1 MSKTPSVVIRQ
12 LLAIVSLALWSSS
25 LQSQDVLRAHTAKPR
40 DVEGW
45 RLVPDLRIS
54 ERFDDN
60 PFFLSDNSKSGVD
73 SPSVSTLA
81 SGRYTNMA
89 GSSDYITTMRG
100 GLTAEGP
107 AILGHKLALGADA
120 RYEYYQKNTKRRN
133 MLYDLRA
140 IQSLGHGTH
149 LAARAQIQ
157 PSYFFRNFLAD
168 AVDLN
173 ANGVI
178 EPNERIYAA
187 GTYSDKEF
195 AGELRQR
202 LVKSTEDHPFGAE
215 LTLEGGHRAR
225 DYQQPFQ
232 TRGYRGPFAGAK
244 GVLDL
249 SHSLALEADYRRSSL
264 KSTPG
269 TAVLLLNEPD
279 FGRDFNGNGTITDL
293 RVRSVQMVDFS
304 RIEQDMGAR
313 FRVRPSDA
321 VETTLSYARR
331 LRNYQ
336 SQQPYDVY
344 NNTRRDK
351 RDRFGLDMAF
361 RFSPGRAVH
370 IGANGEIQTLTNTL
384 RPTSPLDGVTE
395 YTRKGFY
402 VSWSHQL

>member
-1 MSKTPSVVIRQ
+1 MSKTPSKLIRQ

-25 LQSQDVLRAHTAKPR
+25 LQSQDVLRTHTAKPR
-40 DVEGW
+40 DAEGW
-45 RLVPDLRIS
+45 RLVPDLRIA

-60 PFFLSDNSKSGVD
+60 PFFLSDNGRSGVD
-73 SPSVSTLA
+73 SPSVGSLA

-89 GSSDYITTMRG
+89 ASSDYITTLRG

-107 AILGHKLALGADA
+107 AILGRKLSLGADA

-133 MLYDLRA
+133 MFYSLRA

-149 LAARAQIQ
+149 LGARAEIL

-178 EPNERIYAA
+178 ESNERIYAA

-215 LTLEGGHRAR
+215 LTLEGGHRTR

-232 TRGYRGPFAGAK
+232 TRGYRGPFVGAK

-249 SHSLALEADYRRSSL
+249 SQSVALEADYRRASL

-269 TAVLLLNEPD
+269 TSVLLLNEPD
-279 FGRDFNGNGTITDL
+279 FNQDFNANGRLTDL
-293 RVRSVQMVDFS
+293 HVRSVQMVDFS
-304 RIEQDMGAR
+304 RIEQDMDAR
-313 FRVRPSDA
+313 FRVRSSDA

-331 LRNYQ
+331 MRNYQ
-336 SQQPYDVY
+336 SQQPYDIY

-351 RDRFGLDMAF
+351 RDRFGVDMAF
-361 RFSPGRAVH
+361 RFSPGRSVH
-370 IGANGEIQTLTNTL
+370 IGANGEIQKLTNTL
-384 RPTSPLDGVTE
+384 RPTSPLDGVTD